1 MLSYFLAPYVTLML
15 TSGGVCTP
23 DEKPVTEKE
32 NSEFSF
38 TVIYADPEAVRSL
51 EPVKTVGA
59 PESANESQIFIIR
72 K

>member
-23 DEKPVTEKE
+23 EEKPAAEKE
-32 NSEFSF
+32 NSEFAL
-38 TVIYADPEAVRSL
+38 TVIYANPEEVRSL
-51 EPVKTVGA
+51 EPVRTVGD
-59 PESANESQIFIIR
+59 PEDTRESQVFVIR